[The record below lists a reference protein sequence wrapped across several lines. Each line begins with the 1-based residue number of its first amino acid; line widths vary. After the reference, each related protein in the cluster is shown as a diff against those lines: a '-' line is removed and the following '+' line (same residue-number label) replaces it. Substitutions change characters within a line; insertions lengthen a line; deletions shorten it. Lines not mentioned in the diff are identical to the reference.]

1 MKRRKTRLVQSENIR
16 NFSIIAHI
24 DHGKSTLADR
34 FLEHAGL
41 LINIQEG
48 QVLDTLSLEK
58 ERGITIRSHPVALFI
73 KNKTGETFYFNL
85 IDTPGHVD
93 FSYEVSRSLK
103 ACEGAVLL
111 VDATQGVEAQTIANT
126 YLALENNLVII
137 PVINKIDVKNADI
150 EGTEK
155 EIREILGFSENEILK
170 ISAKLGTGVTEL
182 IEEIIRR
189 VQPPGGDPDMPL
201 RALVFDSH
209 FDTYKGVVVYVRLK
223 EGRIRVGDK
232 IKFMSTGKIFQI
244 EEVGIFRLKMESVE
258 ELKAGEVGYFAAI
271 IRDPLD
277 VNIGDTVTSV
287 VKPAA
292 IPIPGFRRNIP
303 MVFAGIFPI
312 NTNEFENL
320 KKSLE
325 KLHLNDP
332 AFSFEME
339 TSEALG
345 FGFRCGFSGL
355 LHMEIM
361 IERLKLEFGQ
371 DIIATVPNVEYEVE
385 LMDGKIIKL
394 DNPGKFPEETKIKE
408 IKEPIVEASIMTP
421 PEYIGNVLELIKSRR
436 AIYKEMLYPELKR
449 AIIRFEVPLQEI
461 IIDFFDNLKSITR
474 GYGTLDYELKGF
486 KSSDIVK
493 VDILIN
499 KKSVDAL
506 SFMAHREKADYI
518 SRNLLG
524 RMRKVIPRQM
534 FEVSLQAAIGGKI
547 IAKERVVPFR
557 KDVLAKCYGGDVT
570 RKRKLL
576 EKQKEGKK
584 KMKQIGNVAIPQE
597 AFFSILSV
605 KGEQKK

>member
-1 MKRRKTRLVQSENIR
+1 MRGRRTGLVRSDSIR

-34 FLEHAGL
+34 FLEKAGL
-41 LINIQEG
+41 LTNIEEG

-58 ERGITIRSHPVALFI
+58 ERGITIRSHPVTLVMQ
-73 KNKTGETFYFNL
+73 NKDGISFYFNL

-126 YLALENNLVII
+126 YLALENDLVII
-137 PVINKIDVKNADI
+137 PVVNKIDVKDADI
-150 EGTEK
+150 EGTE
-155 EIREILGFSENEILK
+155 EGIREILGFHQDEILK
-170 ISAKLGTGVTEL
+170 ISAKLGTGVDDL
-182 IEEIIRR
+182 IEEIIKR
-189 VQPPGGDPDMPL
+189 VPPPQGSPEAPL

-209 FDTYKGVVVYVRLK
+209 FDVYKGVVVYVRIK
-223 EGRIRVGDK
+223 EGKIRAGDK
-232 IKFMSTGKIFQI
+232 INFMSTGKRFQV
-244 EEVGIFRLKMESVE
+244 EETGIFTLKMESID
-258 ELKAGEVGYFAAI
+258 ELSAGDVGYFAAI

-277 VNIGDTVTSV
+277 VAIGDTITGASN
-287 VKPAA
+287 PAK
-292 IPIPGFRRNIP
+292 IVIPGFRKNIP

-332 AFSFEME
+332 AFSFEIE

-361 IERLKLEFGQ
+361 IERLKIEFGQ
-371 DIIATVPNVEYEVE
+371 EIIATVPNVEYEIE
-385 LMDGKIIKL
+385 LRDGKVIEL
-394 DNPGKFPEETKIKE
+394 DNPGKFPDESKVNE
-408 IKEPIVEASIMTP
+408 IREPIVDASIMIP
-421 PEYIGNVLELIKSRR
+421 PDYIGNVLELIKSRR
-436 AIYKEMLYPELKR
+436 AIFKEMLYPELKR
-449 AIIRFEVPLQEI
+449 TIIKFEVPLQEI
-461 IIDFFDNLKSITR
+461 ITDFFDNLKSLTK
-474 GYGTLDYELKGF
+474 GYGTLDYEFKGF
-486 KSSDIVK
+486 RASDIVK

-499 KKSVDAL
+499 KKIVDAL
-506 SFMAHREKADYI
+506 SFMAHSEKANYI
-518 SRNLLG
+518 ARNLLEK
-524 RMRKVIPRQM
+524 MRRVIPRQM
-534 FEVSLQAAIGGKI
+534 FEVSLQAAIGNKI

-557 KDVLAKCYGGDVT
+557 KDVLAKCYGGDIT

-576 EKQKEGKK
+576 ERQKEGKR

-597 AFFSILSV
+597 AFFAILSI

>member
-1 MKRRKTRLVQSENIR
+1 LVQNEVIR

-41 LINIQEG
+41 LTNIQEG

-58 ERGITIRSHPVALFI
+58 ERGITIRSHPVTLFI
-73 KNKTGETFYFNL
+73 KNKAGETFYFNL

-111 VDATQGVEAQTIANT
+111 IDATQGVEAQTIANT
-126 YLALENNLVII
+126 YLAMENNLVII
-137 PVINKIDVKNADI
+137 PVINKIDVKDADI
-150 EGTEK
+150 EGTEE
-155 EIREILGFSENEILK
+155 EIKEILGFPENEILK
-170 ISAKLGTGVTEL
+170 ISAKQGTGVDEL
-182 IEEIIRR
+182 IEEIIKRI
-189 VQPPGGDPDMPL
+189 PYPKGNLDDPL

-209 FDTYKGVVVYVRLK
+209 FDTYKGVVVYVRIK
-223 EGRIRVGDK
+223 EGKIRAGDK
-232 IKFMSTGKIFQI
+232 IKFMSSGKVFQV
-244 EEVGIFRLKMESVE
+244 EEVGIFKLKMENVD
-258 ELKAGEVGYFAAI
+258 ELETGEVGYFTAI

-277 VNIGDTVTSV
+277 VAIGDTVTSV
-287 VKPAA
+287 FNPAK
-292 IPIPGFRRNIP
+292 ISIPGFRKNIP
-303 MVFAGIFPI
+303 MVFAGLFPI

-355 LHMEIM
+355 LHMEIA

-371 DIIATVPNVEYEVE
+371 DIIATVPNVEYEIE
-385 LMDGKIIKL
+385 LMDDKIIKL
-394 DNPGKFPEETKIKE
+394 DNPSKFPDETKIKE
-408 IKEPIVEASIMTP
+408 IREPIVDASIMTP

-436 AIYKEMLYPELKR
+436 AIYKEMSYPQSR
-449 AIIRFEVPLQEI
+449 RTIIKFEVPLQEI
-461 IIDFFDNLKSITR
+461 ITDFFDNLKSLTR
-474 GYGTLDYELKGF
+474 GYGTLDYEFKGF
-486 KSSDIVK
+486 RSSDIVK
-493 VDILIN
+493 IDILIN

-506 SFMAHREKADYI
+506 SFMTHRRKADYI
-518 SRNLLG
+518 SRSLLEK
-524 RMRKVIPRQM
+524 MRKVIPRQM
-534 FEVSLQAAIGGKI
+534 FEVNLQAAVGNKI
-547 IAKERVVPFR
+547 IARERVVPFR

-597 AFFSILSV
+597 AFFAILSI